1 MSGAPEAKNDFKFI
15 LNSVRSEALQAVA
28 QELTD
33 LFPLDLPNAVN
44 IAKSAPIILIDKLS
58 PRQARSVG
66 TYAIRL
72 KALGADVQVT
82 GQPVGKLQVLRW
94 PLLPDIAKRPG
105 HHLICPNCGARLQVQ
120 VHVRAEA
127 AAAAPQPEPGPA
139 EQPPEVMLPPA
150 EEPPD
155 VMPQPAPEM
164 AAQAAPPPPQAPPP
178 PPAPPAP
185 EPEPAEEVVL
195 EPVGEDLVELTDDEV
210 VLEDEPVELEPAAS
224 SEPGEPV
231 GGGGTC
237 RVTLV
242 GKIRGK
248 KKSDAAELIA
258 YYQGI
263 TQDEALAQLSKTVVT
278 VAKDLTEE
286 QAATC
291 KNQFSEIG
299 VKVKVRG

>member
-1 MSGAPEAKNDFKFI
+1 MSEAPGTKNDFKFI
-15 LNSVRSEALQAVA
+15 LNSVRSEALEAVA
-28 QELTD
+28 QELTS
-33 LFPLDLPNAVN
+33 LFPLDLPNAIN
-44 IAKSAPIILIDKLS
+44 IVKSAPIILIDKLS
-58 PRQARSVG
+58 PQQARNVG

-82 GQPVGKLQVLRW
+82 GQPVGKLQALRW

-120 VHVRAEA
+120 VYAPAADLKAEP
-127 AAAAPQPEPGPA
+127 AAPAREPG
-139 EQPPEVMLPPA
+139 EQAPRPTPPPA
-150 EEPPD
+150 EKPPEP
-155 VMPQPAPEM
+155 MPRPAQGT
-164 AAQAAPPPPQAPPP
+164 AA
-178 PPAPPAP
+178 PAPPEPPP

-195 EPVGEDLVELTDDEV
+195 EPVTEEPAGDEV
-210 VLEDEPVELEPAAS
+210 VLEDEPVELEPVES
-224 SEPGEPV
+224 SEPGQPI

-263 TQDEALAQLSKTVVT
+263 TREEALAQLNRTVVT